1 MKEQD
6 KQAPVVHNTFNAPI
20 GQYVQYQ
27 HIEHMTIGS
36 DGQIHVASS
45 SQPTPQPTQTP
56 ATAEL
61 DPTPLIFLP
70 NEQNQAS
77 IQETLK
83 ATLSISSKKSVICRE
98 LYKKRELFNLHKQ
111 DDTTKAN
118 IINAWIKKLNLTNNF
133 RTLFTRKDFCSYY
146 CKE

>member
-1 MKEQD
+1 MKEKD

-36 DGQIHVASS
+36 DGQIHIASS

>member
-6 KQAPVVHNTFNAPI
+6 KQAPTVVNNFHAPI

-45 SQPTPQPTQTP
+45 SQPAPQHAPQLSA
-56 ATAEL
+56 ATI

-70 NEQNQAS
+70 NEQNKSAIEELLKS
-77 IQETLK
+77 TL
-83 ATLSISSKKSVICRE
+83 TISTKKSVICRK
-98 LYKKRELFNLHKQ
+98 LYEQRALYNLHAQ
-111 DDTTKAN
+111 DDSTKAA
-118 IINAWIKKLNLTNNF
+118 IINAWIDKFGITIKAP
-133 RTLFTRKDFCSYY
+133 FTRHDFGENY
-146 CKE
+146 CK

>member
-6 KQAPVVHNTFNAPI
+6 KQAPTVVNNFHAPI

-45 SQPTPQPTQTP
+45 SQPTPQHTQTP

-70 NEQNQAS
+70 NEQNPAAIEELLKS
-77 IQETLK
+77 TL
-83 ATLSISSKKSVICRE
+83 TISTKKSVICRK
-98 LYKKRELFNLHKQ
+98 LYEQRALYNLHAQ
-111 DDTTKAN
+111 DDTTKAA
-118 IINAWIKKLNLTNNF
+118 IINAWIDKFGITIKAP
-133 RTLFTRKDFCSYY
+133 FTRHDFGENY
-146 CKE
+146 CK

>member
-36 DGQIHVASS
+36 DGQIHVASL
-45 SQPTPQPTQTP
+45 SQPTPQPAPTQV
-56 ATAEL
+56 AAEL

-70 NEQNQAS
+70 NEQNPAAIEELLKS
-77 IQETLK
+77 TL
-83 ATLSISSKKSVICRE
+83 TISTKKSVICRK
-98 LYKKRELFNLHKQ
+98 LYEQRALYNLHAQ
-111 DDTTKAN
+111 DDSTKAA
-118 IINAWIKKLNLTNNF
+118 IINAWIDKFGITIKAP
-133 RTLFTRKDFCSYY
+133 FTRHDFGENY
-146 CKE
+146 CK